1 MLVGKYS
8 LYTFRSPL
16 TDDITEACRSC
27 ESSARDFISKYCQRE
42 AASEALER
50 ESEKGVMTTS
60 PEVTEQPKEKCP
72 IN

>member
-1 MLVGKYS
+1 MGNPE
-8 LYTFRSPL
+8 SPA
-16 TDDITEACRSC
+16 AC
-27 ESSARDFISKYCQRE
+27 SSSTNNRTQPLKHDQLKRE
-42 AASEALER
+42 TASEALER